1 MGIVVAHDRF
11 QHPSCDLYLVACEIA
26 RVVPG
31 QSFRLIIRKITAH
44 RGRNSIFIFS
54 CFLAPLVLLLSIF
67 LLQMLPNSCQLNVAC
82 ALVNRT
88 DLAIPEV
95 LLCETLSDK
104 THAPHPF
111 NCRTRYSSCHL

>member
-31 QSFRLIIRKITAH
+31 QSFRLIIRKFIRKITAQ
-44 RGRNSIFIFS
+44 RGRNSIFSFT
-54 CFLAPLVLLLSIF
+54 CFLAPLVLLLSIL
-67 LLQMLPNSCQLNVAC
+67 LLQVLPNGCQLNVAC
-82 ALVNRT
+82 ALVDRT
-88 DLAIPEV
+88 DLAIPEI
-95 LLCETLSDK
+95 LLCETLSDE

-111 NCRTRYSSCHL
+111 NC